1 MRPLIAAIALMITPL
16 LPAAAPADEA
26 ADLEQLYA
34 PYQKILDAHLI
45 EKKLDGGGLVAAF
58 DYDAAMADPV
68 IAQRLD
74 AQKSTLANFDPEQL
88 EARSTAIA
96 FWINAYN
103 FFMLQH
109 ILENPHDGAPV
120 DSVKDYG
127 SLFNPYQVFSREI
140 FTVGGRNYSL
150 DTIEKDRLL
159 GEEYAARGWKDAR
172 VHFAVNCASVGCPP
186 LRARVYTT
194 TNLEALLDEN
204 TRRALAT
211 PYHLRRDGDTLRLS
225 KLFDWYAADYL
236 AEADS
241 IRAWLLRFADDATAE
256 TIRSTRATK
265 FIDYDW
271 DLNRPANF
279 PEFHRQA
286 GAPFD

>member
-68 IAQRLD
+68 IAQRLA

-172 VHFAVNCASVGCPP
+172 VHLAVNCASVGCAYTPP
-186 LRARVYTT
+186 PTSRPCSTRTPAARWPRPTT
-194 TNLEALLDEN
+194 CGAM
-204 TRRALAT
+204 AT
-211 PYHLRRDGDTLRLS
+211 PCGSASSSTGTQPIISPRRTRSAPGCCASPTTPRPRRS
-225 KLFDWYAADYL
+225 AAP
-236 AEADS
+236 APPNS
-241 IRAWLLRFADDATAE
+241 ST
-256 TIRSTRATK
+256 TIG
-265 FIDYDW
+265 I
-271 DLNRPANF
+271 
-279 PEFHRQA
+279 
-286 GAPFD
+286 